1 MDSDAAVSPPHV
13 AQPLRLEPFTALML
27 GAGRLATPM
36 SARAFA
42 RPYRDVA
49 SRLVQWE
56 RRGHLV
62 RDPGAAVYLHEYTVG
77 GLTVRGL
84 VGALDLT
91 RRAAGLDDRAV
102 WPHEGVHPTQV
113 EELAARMDEM
123 EINPAPILL
132 VHRGPAD
139 VRALLDR
146 VAEREPLHQLTDRA
160 GQRQRIWAIRDPGE
174 LDGLAAALAQSRP
187 LLADGHHRYAAYLA
201 LQRQHPGTA
210 WDRGL
215 AMLVD
220 QDDTPLF
227 LGAIHRVVP
236 QCSLEDL
243 LEAAR
248 EAGAR
253 PQELDRAAALDA
265 LAPDHLVLTD
275 QARWAS
281 VPVPAG
287 VLAVDFF
294 HGCLLRRGDEAPAV
308 SYHHAV
314 DLALKHASPSDVTA
328 IMPALQFDDVEKV
341 LARGQLLPEKATSFQ
356 PKPSLGAIM
365 RSLRDERRE
374 P

>member
-1 MDSDAAVSPPHV
+1 
-13 AQPLRLEPFTALML
+13 
-27 GAGRLATPM
+27 M

-49 SRLVQWE
+49 SRLGQWE

-62 RDPGAAVYLHEYTVG
+62 RDEAPAVYLHEYTSG

-91 RRAAGLDDRAV
+91 RRAAGLEDRAV

-113 EELAARMDEM
+113 QELAARMDEM

-139 VRALLDR
+139 VRALLAR
-146 VAEREPLHQLTDRA
+146 VAEGEPVHQLTDRA
-160 GQRQRIWAIRDPGE
+160 GQRQRIWAIREPGALE
-174 LDGLAAALAQSRP
+174 HLSRALAQSRP

-201 LQRQHPGTA
+201 LQRRHPGTA

-215 AMLVD
+215 AMIVD
-220 QDDTPLF
+220 QEDTPLF

-236 QCSLEDL
+236 RCALDDL
-243 LEAAR
+243 LDAAR
-248 EAGAR
+248 AVGTEPR
-253 PQELDRAAALDA
+253 ELPRAAALDA
-265 LAPDHLVLTD
+265 LSPERLVLTD
-275 QARWAS
+275 QERWAS

-287 VLAVDFF
+287 LLAVDFF
-294 HGCLLRRGDEAPAV
+294 HEQLLTRACVTPEV
-308 SYHHAV
+308 TYHHAA
-314 DLALKHASPSDVTA
+314 DLALEQASRDDVTA
-328 IMPALQFDDVEKV
+328 LMPALAFDDVERV
-341 LARGQLLPEKATSFQ
+341 LARGSLLPEKATSFQ

-365 RSLRDERRE
+365 RSLRDERHE
-374 P
+374 L